1 METKK
6 KISSKQIERYTVYL
20 KYLIVLKKSNI
31 NQITSSEIAKEV
43 KCSEETVRKDLQLIT
58 NLATPGVKRDINTLI
73 YDIEEFLGYHE
84 EKNIIIVGCGK
95 LGRALMSY
103 QGFDEYGIKLVAG
116 FDIDPNIVGK
126 KINNIDVYHI
136 DRFKEIIDKYNV
148 KTAVLAT
155 RKHCAQELADK
166 LIECGIKS
174 IYNFVPQYLLKAKDD
189 VYIENFDIASSIAFV
204 SSKQNVKEIK

>member
-1 METKK
+1 MISEK

-31 NQITSSEIAKEV
+31 NQITSSEIANEV
-43 KCSEETVRKDLQLIT
+43 KCSEETVRKDLQHIT

-84 EKNIIIVGCGK
+84 KKNIIIVGCGK
-95 LGRALMSY
+95 LGKALMSY
-103 QGFDEYGIKLVAG
+103 QGFDDYGIKLVAG
-116 FDIDPNIVGK
+116 FDIDPNIIGT
-126 KINNIDVYHI
+126 KINDVDVYHI
-136 DRFKEIIDKYNV
+136 SDFKKIIDIYNV

-174 IYNFVPQYLLKAKDD
+174 IYNFVPQYLLKSKDD

-204 SSKQNVKEIK
+204 SRKKQLEEK

>member
-1 METKK
+1 MINDK

-31 NQITSSEIAKEV
+31 NQITSSEIANEV
-43 KCSEETVRKDLQLIT
+43 KCSEETVRKDLQLIS

-84 EKNIIIVGCGK
+84 KKNIIIVGCGK
-95 LGRALMSY
+95 LGKALMSY
-103 QGFDEYGIKLVAG
+103 QGFDDYGIKLVAG
-116 FDIDPNIVGK
+116 FDIDPNIIGT
-126 KINNIDVYHI
+126 KINDVDVYHTR
-136 DRFKEIIDKYNV
+136 DFKKIIDMYSV

-174 IYNFVPQYLLKAKDD
+174 IYNFVPQYLLKSKDD

-204 SSKQNVKEIK
+204 SRKKQLEEK